1 MGVGARVGVGVP
13 ARGGCCCCCCALGTG
28 VDPRGGGGV
37 RGEGVEAFVVFT
49 DAEGGG
55 RGERVRRVIG
65 TVKVGE
71 EDEESE
77 SESEDVEGWL
87 ADESER
93 GSGGGVLVLVPG
105 GRGDDI
111 VGVDALRWRRAGRSG
126 AGVDVERGVFRP
138 ERVGSSGVRAG
149 DEKSM
154 LPRTESGGAGVLR
167 ADRGGKS
174 APLEVGSDAF
184 GAGARIG
191 TCGVTVSRGFG
202 TRSASRMKRKSSPNS

>member
-13 ARGGCCCCCCALGTG
+13 ARGGGCCCCALGTG

-126 AGVDVERGVFRP
+126 AGAGVERGVLRP

-191 TCGVTVSRGFG
+191 TCGATVSRGFG

>member
-1 MGVGARVGVGVP
+1 MGVP
-13 ARGGCCCCCCALGTG
+13 ARGCCCCCCCCALGTG

-93 GSGGGVLVLVPG
+93 GSGGGVAVAAVPG

-126 AGVDVERGVFRP
+126 AGVDVERGVLRP

-154 LPRTESGGAGVLR
+154 LPSTESGGAGVLR
-167 ADRGGKS
+167 ADRGAMS
-174 APLEVGSDAF
+174 DPLEVGRDAF

-191 TCGVTVSRGFG
+191 TCGATVSRGFG
-202 TRSASRMKRKSSPNS
+202 TRSASRTKRKSSPNS

>member
-1 MGVGARVGVGVP
+1 MGVP
-13 ARGGCCCCCCALGTG
+13 ARGCCCCCCCALGTG

-37 RGEGVEAFVVFT
+37 RGEGVEAFVDFT

-93 GSGGGVLVLVPG
+93 GSGGGVPVLVPVPG

-126 AGVDVERGVFRP
+126 AGVDVERGVLRP

>member
-1 MGVGARVGVGVP
+1 M
-13 ARGGCCCCCCALGTG
+13 LGTG

-126 AGVDVERGVFRP
+126 AGAGVERGVLRP

-154 LPRTESGGAGVLR
+154 LPSTESGGAGVLR
-167 ADRGGKS
+167 ADRGAMS
-174 APLEVGSDAF
+174 DPLEVGRDAF

-191 TCGVTVSRGFG
+191 TCGATVSRGFG

>member
-13 ARGGCCCCCCALGTG
+13 ARGGCCCWALGTG

-37 RGEGVEAFVVFT
+37 RGEGVEAFVDFT

-93 GSGGGVLVLVPG
+93 GSGGGVPVAAVPG

-126 AGVDVERGVFRP
+126 AGAGVERGVLRP

-154 LPRTESGGAGVLR
+154 LPSTESGGAGVLR
-167 ADRGGKS
+167 ADRGAMS
-174 APLEVGSDAF
+174 DPLEVGRDAF

-191 TCGVTVSRGFG
+191 TCGATVSRGFG

>member
-1 MGVGARVGVGVP
+1 M
-13 ARGGCCCCCCALGTG
+13 LGTG

-126 AGVDVERGVFRP
+126 AGAGVERGVLRP

-174 APLEVGSDAF
+174 DPLEVGSDAF

-191 TCGVTVSRGFG
+191 TCGVTVSRGFE

>member
-13 ARGGCCCCCCALGTG
+13 ARGGCCCCCVLGTG

-37 RGEGVEAFVVFT
+37 RGEGVEAFVDFT

-111 VGVDALRWRRAGRSG
+111 VGVDALRWRRAGRPG
-126 AGVDVERGVFRP
+126 AGAGVERGVLRP

>member
-13 ARGGCCCCCCALGTG
+13 ARGCCCCCCALGTG

-37 RGEGVEAFVVFT
+37 RGEGVEAFVDFT

-126 AGVDVERGVFRP
+126 AGAGVERGVLRP